1 MLDEIDKGDLT
12 EQITQ
17 FESKLDNIK
26 DKAHFLLEK
35 AQNFESHNEKL
46 PEILEKFRGITK
58 LFESGYYKMIVGELQ
73 KNYF

>member
-17 FESKLDNIK
+17 FESKLDSIK
-26 DKAHFLLEK
+26 DKANFLLEK

-46 PEILEKFRGITK
+46 PEILDKF
-58 LFESGYYKMIVGELQ
+58 
-73 KNYF
+73 